1 MAFGTKEKAELGKT
15 GLRSR
20 AVIRPFG
27 WVSINLGMNI
37 MQSLKRILL
46 SVTAFTFLSS
56 ALAAIVVPG
65 ASGSDG
71 PLDITTDTVI
81 DLSKAGT
88 GAWDSNIATNS
99 GNGVYDPEKWAVV
112 FKYSSVTIRSNA
124 TVTFRNHPS
133 RAPVVWL
140 VSGDVRINGVLNL
153 DGENFAKSP
162 LLAEPGPGGFRGG
175 QGYYAEGLNKAA
187 GFGVG
192 GGKIPNYSG
201 VGGDAGRYG
210 PTSYGNPSNLQLI
223 GGSGGA
229 GGDAWPTRSG
239 FPVSGGAGGGAI
251 LIASQGSISVEGKL
265 SANGGFGDGSHHGG
279 GDSSS
284 GGGSGGAI
292 RLVCDRLEGNG
303 LTAAVCNVMP
313 NLGHIPGSVGRIRV
327 ERVENRGAVQFS
339 PDPSTVTLVPGHVAL
354 LWPREADPSV
364 RILSI
369 GERSVSSD
377 PRAGFGAF
385 GPDVALALTNRTFVS
400 VETLNVETNSQVI
413 VRLTPRAD
421 GNYVEVNAGLVGSDA
436 GALRWLAELPV
447 KPGYSAVQVRVVR
460 P

>member
-1 MAFGTKEKAELGKT
+1 
-15 GLRSR
+15 
-20 AVIRPFG
+20 
-27 WVSINLGMNI
+27 MNI

-140 VSGDVRINGVLNL
+140 VSGDVVIQGSVQLN
-153 DGENFAKSP
+153 GENSKRAPFIS
-162 LLAEPGPGGFRGG
+162 EPGPGGFRGG
-175 QGYYAEGLNKAA
+175 QGNYAQGLLSGS
-187 GFGVG
+187 GFGPG
-192 GGKIPNYSG
+192 GGDYYVNWVTAANYSE
-201 VGGDAGRYG
+201 VGPRTQDPRGSRSVTPA
-210 PTSYGNPSNLQLI
+210 YGNPSLLQLV
-223 GGSGGA
+223 GGSGG
-229 GGDAWPTRSG
+229 SG
-239 FPVSGGAGGGAI
+239 SSANRYQAPFTDWQEGGAGGGGAI
-251 LIASQGSISVEGKL
+251 LIAAETTVKL
-265 SANGGFGDGSHHGG
+265 NGRLSCNGGSAVLG
-279 GDSSS
+279 GDQWA
-284 GGGSGGAI
+284 GAGSGGAVRI
-292 RLVCDRLEGNG
+292 VCSTLDGRGLVEAVGG
-303 LTAAVCNVMP
+303 TGKGAA
-313 NLGHIPGSVGRIRV
+313 GGGAGRIRV
-327 ERVENRGAVQFS
+327 ERVETVETIEHKVGFS

-400 VETLNVETNSQVI
+400 VETRNVETNSQVI
-413 VRLTPRAD
+413 VRLTPRAN
-421 GNYVEVNAGLVGSDA
+421 GTSLEVNAGLVGSDA